1 MVRNAEFVKLVRLL
15 SLEKARLC
23 KRLGLEKNVEIKRSI
38 KFRILEVDSDRIR
51 IKDWR

>member
-23 KRLGLEKNVEIKRSI
+23 KRLGLETNVKLKRSI
-38 KFRILEVDSDRIR
+38 KFKIIKIDSDRTK